1 MSGNPELKINE
12 ALYQWCVRAFS
23 LLRRRLGIRI
33 KVHNADS
40 HIQTGQIFL
49 FNHFARF
56 ETIIPQYFIYQA
68 TGAYCRCVATHKLFL
83 GNDAFATFL
92 RSCGAVPNNLPG
104 LLPFL
109 AAEILRGRKVIF
121 FPEGSMIKDRN
132 VAAENGGHPLRPPA
146 FRHRQGAAALAV
158 VLEVFKKRI
167 LSLSAAGEIERLD
180 RWVRALG
187 LASIDALVSAASQPT
202 LVVPANITF
211 YPIHTSDNFLRKAAE
226 LFSRDLSDEAKEEL
240 LIESNLVL
248 KRTDMDIRF
257 GEPIRPHV
265 TWSLFDRFILD
276 QVFKRIDSLDKV
288 FAFNRKA
295 SRSLDRMIAV
305 TMKRQTQSLRDR
317 CMVEMYAR
325 VTVNL
330 SHIASRLI
338 LDLFDRGVTEIEHGR
353 LHALLYV
360 TLKKMQN
367 EPSVHLHRSLVD
379 PNSYRGVHSGNSR
392 LWTQFRD
399 TAVSSNL
406 IATASSTYRFLPAL
420 RRKIGNRDPRLE
432 NILQVYANEIAPLPI
447 ACRIIDSSSRA
458 EPEFGGA
465 KRARLL
471 FDDELR
477 SFLSPGR
484 SFRAPVTSRSTA
496 RSLHPKAANLTC

>member
-23 LLRRRLGIRI
+23 LMRRRLGIRI
-33 KVHNADS
+33 KVHNADG

-83 GNDAFATFL
+83 GNETFAAFL
-92 RSCGAVPNNLPG
+92 RSCGAVPNTLPG

-121 FPEGSMIKDRN
+121 FPEGSMIKDRH
-132 VAAENGGHPLRPPA
+132 VAAESRWRPHHPPA
-146 FRHRQGAAALAV
+146 FRHRQGAAALAL

-167 LSLSAAGEIERLD
+167 LSVNAAGETERLD

-187 LASIDALVSAASQPT
+187 LANIDALVSAASQPT

-226 LFSRDLSDEAKEEL
+226 LFGRDLSEETKEEL

-257 GEPIRPHV
+257 GDPIRPNV

-276 QVFKRIDSLDKV
+276 QVFKRIDSLDEL
-288 FAFNRKA
+288 FAFNHKA

-305 TMKRQTQSLRDR
+305 TMQRRTQSLRDR

-330 SHIASRLI
+330 SHIAARLI
-338 LDLFDRGVTEIEHGR
+338 LELFDRGVTEIEHGR
-353 LHALLYV
+353 LHALLYLA
-360 TLKKMQN
+360 LKKMQG
-367 EPSVHLHRSLVD
+367 EPSIHLHRSLAD
-379 PNSYRGVHSGNSR
+379 PDAYRGVHRGSSR
-392 LWTQFRD
+392 LWTQFCD
-399 TAVSSNL
+399 TVVSSGL
-406 IATASSTYRFLPAL
+406 IATTPSTYRFLPSL
-420 RRKIGNRDPRLE
+420 RRKIGAPR
-432 NILQVYANEIAPLPI
+432 P
-447 ACRIIDSSSRA
+447 
-458 EPEFGGA
+458 
-465 KRARLL
+465 
-471 FDDELR
+471 
-477 SFLSPGR
+477 
-484 SFRAPVTSRSTA
+484 
-496 RSLHPKAANLTC
+496 AA